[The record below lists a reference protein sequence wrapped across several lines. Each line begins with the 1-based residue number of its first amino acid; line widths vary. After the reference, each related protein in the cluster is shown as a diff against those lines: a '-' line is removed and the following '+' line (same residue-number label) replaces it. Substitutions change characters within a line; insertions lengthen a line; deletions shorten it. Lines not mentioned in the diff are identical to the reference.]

1 MNEICKLCGNRRK
14 LRHSH
19 IIPEFPYKPLYDEK
33 GRAFIADS
41 RFLSR
46 EYLQNGLREY
56 LLCGACEGDF
66 GEVERRVS
74 ETWDLPVSSDV
85 SVYPLPVSSFVD
97 LKFLWLSV
105 LWRASVATRDE
116 FAAVSLGLHE
126 PTVRQKLI
134 SGNVGP
140 SSDFP
145 IVGRLLVVPEN
156 GRVFKELLSSPI
168 AACLDGWDG
177 WLFVICGLA
186 WFCGPG
192 PISLALK
199 RGSLPDVGSWPLPVV
214 RFESLE
220 ALEESFQDLN

>member
-1 MNEICKLCGNRRK
+1 MNETCKLCGKNRE
-14 LRHSH
+14 LRYSH
-19 IIPEFPYKPLYDEK
+19 IIPEFLYKPLYDQK

-56 LLCGACEGDF
+56 LLCDVCEGDF

-74 ETWDLPVSSDV
+74 ETWDLPASSDV
-85 SVYPLPVSSFVD
+85 SVYRLPVPSFTD

-105 LWRASVATRDE
+105 LWRASVSTLNE
-116 FAAVSLGLHE
+116 FAAVSLGRHE
-126 PTVRQKLI
+126 SVVRQKLI
-134 SGNVGP
+134 SGSVGP

-145 IVGRLLVVPEN
+145 IVGRLLVVPN
-156 GRVFKELLSSPI
+156 DGRVFKELLSSPI

-192 PISLALK
+192 PICLALK
-199 RGSLPDVGSWPLPVV
+199 SGSLPEVGSWPLPVV
-214 RFESLE
+214 QFESLE
-220 ALEESFQDLN
+220 ALEASFRQ